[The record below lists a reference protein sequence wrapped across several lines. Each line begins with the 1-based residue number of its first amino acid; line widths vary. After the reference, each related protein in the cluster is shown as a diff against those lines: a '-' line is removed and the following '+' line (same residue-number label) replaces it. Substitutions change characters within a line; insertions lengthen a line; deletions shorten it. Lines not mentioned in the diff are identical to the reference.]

1 MVRYDLKFRLFM
13 HILSSRMPSVP
24 PNREQIEAQLLAE
37 LRRAETQFKQAS
49 PDQKAAAEEVF
60 RKALREF
67 SELVLDP
74 KVPPRLSGR
83 L

>member
-1 MVRYDLKFRLFM
+1 M
-13 HILSSRMPSVP
+13 HTSSSRMPSVP

-37 LRRAETQFKQAS
+37 LRRAEMEFREAA

-74 KVPPRLSGR
+74 KVPPRLRGG

>member
-1 MVRYDLKFRLFM
+1 M
-13 HILSSRMPSVP
+13 SSVP

-37 LRRAETQFKQAS
+37 LRRAETEFKEAR
-49 PDQKAAAEEVF
+49 PENKAAAEEVF

-74 KVPPRLSGR
+74 KLPPRLSGR